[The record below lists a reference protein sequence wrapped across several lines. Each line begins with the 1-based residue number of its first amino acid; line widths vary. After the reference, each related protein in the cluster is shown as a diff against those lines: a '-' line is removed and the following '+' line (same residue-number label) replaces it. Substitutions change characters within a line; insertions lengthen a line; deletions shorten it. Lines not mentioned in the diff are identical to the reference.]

1 MLKIVPNC
9 EFFVL
14 LQLEKLFVLGTLISL
29 IIGCVSIG
37 IILSAPMGP
46 IGILTV
52 QRTLNKG
59 QKSGLFTGL
68 GAAASDLFYCL
79 LTGLGISFIT
89 DFIEGNITML
99 QILGSVILIVYAS
112 YMILHNPANDQVKDT
127 NDKDDNTRDAIT
139 GFLFTLSN
147 PLILFLVIPLFARF
161 GFPNPE
167 VHHWYHIILGYLFIA
182 GGAMLWWSGITYI
195 VHKVR
200 SRFTKG
206 SMWTINRIMG
216 SLLLIV
222 SLYGLGTGLIEYVSH
237 KGIL

>member
-1 MLKIVPNC
+1 M
-9 EFFVL
+9 
-14 LQLEKLFVLGTLISL
+14 GTLISL
-29 IIGCVSIG
+29 IIGCLSIG

-52 QRTLNKG
+52 QRTINKG

-79 LTGLGISFIT
+79 LTGLGISFVT

-112 YMILHNPANDQVKDT
+112 YMILHNPANDRIKDT

-167 VHHWYHIILGYLFIA
+167 VHHWYHIILGYILIA
-182 GGAMLWWSGITYI
+182 AGAMLWWTAITYI
-195 VHKVR
+195 VDKVR
-200 SRFTKG
+200 SRFTRG

-216 SLLLIV
+216 SLLLII